1 VSAGGQTRTVSTRL
15 GSISN
20 TAPVYIGGKGD
31 GTDWFPGLIDSVKIE
46 IG

>member
-1 VSAGGQTRTVSTRL
+1 MSAAGQSKTVSTRL

-20 TAPVYIGGKGD
+20 AVSLFVGGKGD
-31 GTDWFPGLIDSVKIE
+31 GTDSFPGLIDQVKIE